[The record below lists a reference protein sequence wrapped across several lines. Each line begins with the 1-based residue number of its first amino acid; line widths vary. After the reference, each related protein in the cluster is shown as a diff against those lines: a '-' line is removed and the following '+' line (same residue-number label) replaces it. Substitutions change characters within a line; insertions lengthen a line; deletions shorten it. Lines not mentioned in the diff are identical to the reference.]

1 MTPEEKVEGI
11 LQWAE
16 ESGTDFDPDF
26 VRQMKTRIDQGK
38 DLTVGQESA
47 IENIWVSWKV
57 GEWLEKQGLL

>member
-1 MTPEEKVEGI
+1 VTTEEMIEGI

-16 ESGTDFDPDF
+16 ESGTEFDPDF

-38 DLTVGQESA
+38 DLTVGQETA
-47 IENIWVSWKV
+47 IENIYTQWKV